1 MQAHLTS
8 RGFPCASVHAVGER
22 YERLGWRLN
31 ARSSQWSADSVP
43 ELGCRT
49 KPAFRL
55 REIGLVGMPDV
66 RAVASSVDSASSVGL
81 SLIRV
86 RAPRYIHYLRGA
98 QPTQSS
104 HGPYRPSS
112 HRMVV
117 VDSST
122 GELRAAQSW
131 SAGVFDPNARFGT
144 APSASDGR
152 RRWR

>member
-1 MQAHLTS
+1 MMFVDAVLT
-8 RGFPCASVHAVGER
+8 
-22 YERLGWRLN
+22 
-31 ARSSQWSADSVP
+31 
-43 ELGCRT
+43 RT

-81 SLIRV
+81 SLMRV
-86 RAPRYIHYLRGA
+86 RAPRCIPYLRGA
-98 QPTQSS
+98 QPTQSL

-112 HRMVV
+112 HMMVV
-117 VDSST
+117 VGSST

-144 APSASDGR
+144 APSASGGR